1 MARSHPLLLKDF
13 FLMGSLKKV
22 FESFYH
28 FLFLGHSANLGPVCS
43 TGALS
48 SLYAHGLHK
57 HFLFCFFPLQ
67 NLWFFRQNILGVF
80 IFPIVNSTNFSIF
93 LENFVKF
100 SISQN

>member
-1 MARSHPLLLKDF
+1 MLFPCKWQGHSVTHPLLLKDIIF
-13 FLMGSLKKV
+13 MGSLKKK

-57 HFLFCFFPLQ
+57 HFFILFFSFKK
-67 NLWFFRQNILGVF
+67 FV
-80 IFPIVNSTNFSIF
+80 IF
-93 LENFVKF
+93 
-100 SISQN
+100 